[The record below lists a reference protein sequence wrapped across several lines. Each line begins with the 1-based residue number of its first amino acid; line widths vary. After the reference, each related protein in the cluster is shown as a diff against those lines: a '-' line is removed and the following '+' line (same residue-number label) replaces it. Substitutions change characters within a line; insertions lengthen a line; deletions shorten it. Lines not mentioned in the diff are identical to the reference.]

1 MAEESTG
8 AVEETSAPSEEM
20 VKITDATEDD
30 LDAFLNENEY
40 REGEDVSENVEEE
53 AQPVDPSEQQ
63 KQDEGIQE
71 EPQID
76 VAAEQEKMQQNLE
89 RFRKQVEGQEILM
102 QRQISKIA
110 ELKRQLIGMNQELL
124 QSIGDKQLEDPRS
137 AELDR
142 MRLNQNQQ
150 QINQLEDEERRLA
163 QRSNFMQAVTRYIP
177 PTEMPQIDELCECL
191 KADGLDDSQLVEFR
205 KDPSRMPV
213 STFIQLQRRA
223 RAEKAFSKM
232 IPTLKQL
239 VEENNNL
246 KAALKNGR
254 RNVLNGVEKAARQN
268 PSVTNARPSNS
279 EVPSFV
285 DVTKLSDA
293 ELDDLLR
300 RGQAY

>member
-1 MAEESTG
+1 MAEESTE
-8 AVEETSAPSEEM
+8 AVEETTAPSEEM

-30 LDAFLNENEY
+30 LNAFLDDNEY
-40 REGEDVSENVEEE
+40 REGENVEESVE
-53 AQPVDPSEQQ
+53 EESQPVDPSEQQ
-63 KQDEGIQE
+63 KQE
-71 EPQID
+71 EVTPEVD

-124 QSIGDKQLEDPRS
+124 QNIGDKQLEDPRS

-150 QINQLEDEERRLA
+150 QINALENEERMLA

-239 VEENNNL
+239 VEENKNL

-254 RNVLNGVEKAARQN
+254 RNVLNGVEKAARQT
-268 PSVTNARPSNS
+268 PSVTSARPSS
-279 EVPSFV
+279 TDVPSFI

-293 ELDDLLR
+293 ELEELLR
-300 RGQAY
+300 KGQAY